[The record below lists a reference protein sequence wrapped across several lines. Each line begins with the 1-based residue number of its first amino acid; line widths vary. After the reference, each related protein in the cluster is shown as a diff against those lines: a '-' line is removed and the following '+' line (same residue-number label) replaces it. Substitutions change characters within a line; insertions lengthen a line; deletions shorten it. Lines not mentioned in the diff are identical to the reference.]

1 MNYLYKYLCI
11 KIIMMKMI
19 SRSSLTPFWG
29 QGTHKNIYE
38 MSLLTDKVAERQNK
52 KSQE

>member
-1 MNYLYKYLCI
+1 
-11 KIIMMKMI
+11 MKMI